1 MFRSARTPLR
11 ESFLS
16 LGMFSYRDR
25 GMSSGG
31 RGRVRLELETVLEA
45 ASVLEA
51 ALVAACCWWARLSEE
66 MESGVLMGSTPG
78 PACSALYLMLVYSRP
93 TSWDFCSAAS
103 LDTTTNLN

>member
-1 MFRSARTPLR
+1 M
-11 ESFLS
+11 
-16 LGMFSYRDR
+16 
-25 GMSSGG
+25 
-31 RGRVRLELETVLEA
+31 RLELETVLEA

-51 ALVAACCWWARLSEE
+51 DLVAACCWWARLSEE

-103 LDTTTNLN
+103 LDKQWSQSPQSQTTFPLTFG